1 MPEIKLFL
9 LGSPRI
15 ERDGAPVE
23 VDTRKAVA
31 LLAYLAVTREHQSR
45 DTLAGLLWPEHG
57 PRRARAALRRT
68 LSALSAAREEGWLS
82 VDRANV
88 DLAAGRVWVDVN
100 NFHEL
105 LAECRSH
112 GHPETEV
119 CPACPPP
126 LTQAV
131 ALYRD
136 DFLTGFGLRDSFSF
150 DDWQYFQAEN
160 LRRELAGA
168 LDRLVRGYGARGE
181 WRPAIGY
188 ARRRLALDPLHE
200 PAHRLL
206 MQLYAL
212 SGQRTAAL
220 HQYREC
226 VRSLEKDL
234 GVSPLEETSQLYQT
248 IKEGAAPPFPSLAS
262 TLPETPAPVTPPPH
276 EASSGAPLLANPLV
290 GRKEEWRI
298 LQGEY
303 KAAST
308 GSRFVILEGEAGI
321 GKTRLAE
328 EFVAHARDE
337 GATTLVARCY
347 AGQKNLAYGPFA
359 EMMGGILDRPELTGR
374 LEGLPAHLLGEA
386 SHLLPGLAELFPDL
400 PPPPPFSTPGAQTRF
415 FEGVTQVLLAACS
428 ARPGTPPGIL
438 FLDDLQWADDA
449 SLDLLTYLTRHRRS
463 QSLLVLAAWREEE
476 VPDDHRLRYL
486 VEETRRAGV
495 TSVLP
500 LGRLEKAA
508 VEDLVSSVM
517 GKKTDRLYQQ
527 LYDETEGLPLFLMEY
542 LRVVAEGEM
551 MPDGGSWTIP
561 RGVRDLLHG
570 RLRRLSETGSQLL
583 ATAAAIGRSFD
594 FDTVQRASGRSEE
607 ELITALEELVSQGL
621 IRELA
626 DDSAGGAP
634 TYDFSHDKLRALVY
648 DETNLARK
656 RLLHRRTAGALADR
670 SRGHRREIGPLAAQI
685 AYHYQLAG
693 QELQAANYYKLAG
706 EHARALYANAEALS
720 HFHAALAL
728 GHPDTTGL
736 HASIGDLQTLGGDYG
751 AAVASYE
758 AAAALCEGPGLADIE
773 RKLGNVHQRRG
784 EWDMAETHYEA
795 ALEELGEA
803 GSTGER
809 ARLYADRSLLSHR
822 RGRIEEAVELAHQ
835 ALRLAEEANEARALA
850 YTHNLA
856 GMLAKSGDDQETARC
871 HLERSLAFSETLKDP
886 GLRAASLNNL
896 ALVYGAS
903 GETEQAI
910 NAAEA
915 ALALCAAI
923 GDRHH
928 EAALHNNLADL
939 LHATGQREEAMSHLK
954 KAVAIFSEIG
964 EEGKMQPEIWK
975 LVEW

>member
-1 MPEIKLFL
+1 MPDIKLFL

-15 ERDGAPVE
+15 ERDGAPIE

-45 DTLAGLLWPEHG
+45 DTLAGLLWPDHS
-57 PRRARAALRRT
+57 PSRARAALRRT
-68 LSALSAAREEGWLS
+68 LSTLSDAREEGWLV
-82 VDRANV
+82 VDRAKV
-88 DLAAGRVWVDVN
+88 DLAAGRVWVDVD

-105 LAECRSH
+105 LAECRYH

-119 CPACPPP
+119 CLACLPP
-126 LTQAV
+126 LTKAV

-160 LRRELAGA
+160 LRREFAGA
-168 LDRLVRGYGARGE
+168 LDRLVRGHGAREE
-181 WRPAIGY
+181 WEPAIGY

-212 SGQRTAAL
+212 SGQRAAAL

-226 VRSLEKDL
+226 VRFLEKDL
-234 GVSPLEETSQLYQT
+234 GVSPLEETGQLYQT
-248 IKEGAAPPFPSLAS
+248 IKEGATPPFAPLAP
-262 TLPETPAPVTPPPH
+262 TAPETPAPVTPATH
-276 EASSGAPLLANPLV
+276 EVSPGVSFLANPLV
-290 GRKEEWRI
+290 GREKEWQA

-303 KAAST
+303 EAALT
-308 GSRFVILEGEAGI
+308 GSRFVVLEGEAGI

-328 EFVAHARDE
+328 EFVAHARAE
-337 GATTLVARCY
+337 GAKALVARCY
-347 AGQKNLAYGPFA
+347 AGQKNLAYGPIA
-359 EMMGGILDRPELTGR
+359 EMMEGVLDRLELAGR
-374 LEGLPAHLLGEA
+374 LKGLPAHLLNEA
-386 SHLLPGLAELFPDL
+386 SRLLPSLAELCPDL
-400 PPPPPFSTPGAQTRF
+400 PPPPPFDTPGAQTRF
-415 FEGVTQVLLAACS
+415 FEGVTRVLLASCS
-428 ARPGTPPGIL
+428 AEPGTPPGII

-449 SLDLLTYLTRHRRS
+449 SLDLLAYLTRRQRS

-476 VPDDHRLRYL
+476 VPDDHRLREL

-500 LGRLEKAA
+500 LGRLKRAA
-508 VEDLVSSVM
+508 VEELVSSIT
-517 GKKTDRLYQQ
+517 GKKTGGLDQQ

-542 LRVVAEGEM
+542 LRAMAEGEM
-551 MPDGGSWTIP
+551 VPNSRSWTIP

-583 ATAAAIGRSFD
+583 ATAAVIGRSFD

-607 ELITALEELVSQGL
+607 EAITALEELVSHGL
-621 IRELA
+621 LRELA
-626 DDSAGGAP
+626 DDPAGGAP

-648 DETNLARK
+648 EETNLARK

-670 SRGHRREIGPLAAQI
+670 FRGHRRDIGPLAAQI
-685 AYHYQLAG
+685 AYHYQMAG
-693 QELQAANYYKLAG
+693 QDVQAANYYKVAG
-706 EHARALYANAEALS
+706 EHARTLYANAEALS
-720 HFHAALAL
+720 HFHTALAL
-728 GHPDTTGL
+728 GHPDIAGL
-736 HASIGDLQTLGGDYG
+736 HGSIGDLQTFGGDYG

-758 AAAALCEGPGLADIE
+758 TAAALCEGPALADIE

-784 EWDMAETHYEA
+784 EWDLAETHYEA
-795 ALEELGEA
+795 ALEESGET

-835 ALRLAEEANEARALA
+835 ALRLAEDAGEPRALA
-850 YTHNLA
+850 YTHNLV
-856 GMLAKSGDDQETARC
+856 GMLAKSSGDQETARY
-871 HLERSLAFSETLKDP
+871 HLERSLELSETLEDP
-886 GLRAASLNNL
+886 GLRVAALNNL
-896 ALVYGAS
+896 ALAYRAS
-903 GETEQAI
+903 GETEQAV
-910 NAAEA
+910 NEAEA

-923 GDRHH
+923 GDRHY

-939 LHATGQREEAMSHLK
+939 LHTLGQREEAMSHLK
-954 KAVAIFSEIG
+954 KAVAIFSEVG